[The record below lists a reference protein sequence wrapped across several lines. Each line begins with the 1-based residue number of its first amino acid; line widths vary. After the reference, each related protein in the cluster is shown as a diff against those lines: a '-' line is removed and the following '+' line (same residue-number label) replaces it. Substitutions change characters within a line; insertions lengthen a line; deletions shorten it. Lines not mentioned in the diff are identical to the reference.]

1 MEIERRR
8 SPRQECTC
16 KLSLLLKDR
25 EVRVDLRNI
34 SASGAY
40 SHVAEE
46 DNEKITSSDTGQV
59 VTFRL
64 TNGKSY
70 VNYKGTINRYIED
83 DNGNNKYLAVFFH
96 QRTIHELV

>member
-40 SHVAEE
+40 FHVAEE

-59 VTFRL
+59 LCQLQR
-64 TNGKSY
+64 
-70 VNYKGTINRYIED
+70 
-83 DNGNNKYLAVFFH
+83 DN
-96 QRTIHELV
+96 